1 VSPPFPS
8 FELARKVADAVLYE
22 GYLLYPYRA
31 SAAKNQARWQ
41 FGVLMPRLWSE
52 AGPDEPWSTQT
63 ECLLEPEDAT
73 TVRVLV
79 RFLHVQSKTVEE
91 VDVEAGT
98 FREVGVLPVDGSELV
113 PWDEAAEQEVTVE
126 APLARL
132 LQGELV
138 TSFERP
144 GGRRVEP
151 VHTAAGKLAGRTVR
165 RRWPVMGTV
174 KLSALRLDGPYGLV
188 RLRLVVENASAWQEP
203 RADRG
208 TALRRS
214 LVAAHSLVGIDQ
226 GVFLSLLDPP
236 EWAKPF
242 AEACTNLHTWPVLI
256 GDEGRRDAMLS
267 SPIILYD
274 HPTIA
279 PESPGDLFDAT
290 EIDEILTL
298 RTMALTEAEKREAR
312 ATDERAAAIID
323 RVDNLP
329 PELLERLHGAVRYLR
344 GVEGAEDAE
353 SPQGSETGAP
363 GIPSPL
369 GGFLGTGPT
378 TGAPEPHAPMDAPD
392 PHAPMGAPAPQ
403 PPMDAPAPQPLM
415 GAPAPQPPL
424 SGPPTGRVAATG
436 KGRDRLSTTPQGAAT
451 TPPGAATD
459 PLEPVPWWDPGADR
473 TVSPETDGV
482 VVAGV
487 MVAKGSRV
495 RLRPGQRR
503 ADAQD
508 MFLVDREATVEAVF
522 LDVDGNRHLAVTL
535 DEDPA
540 ADLQRWHGRY
550 LYFSPDEVEPL

>member
-1 VSPPFPS
+1 VTAAPFPS

-52 AGPDEPWSTQT
+52 SGPDEPWSTQT

-73 TVRVLV
+73 TVRLLV
-79 RFLHVQSKTVEE
+79 RFLHVQSKTVEA

-98 FREVGVLPVDGSELV
+98 FNEVPGLPVDGSELI
-113 PWDEAAEQEVTVE
+113 PWDEATEQEVTVT

-132 LQGELV
+132 LAGEVV
-138 TSFERP
+138 TPFERP

-151 VHTAAGKLAGRTVR
+151 VHTVTGKLTGRTVR
-165 RRWPVMGTV
+165 RRWPVMGSV
-174 KLSALRLDGPYGLV
+174 KLSAERLEGPYGLV
-188 RLRLVVENASAWQEP
+188 RLRLRLENASAWNDP
-203 RADRG
+203 KADRSV
-208 TALRRS
+208 ALRHS

-236 EWAKPF
+236 EWAKPA
-242 AEACTNLHTWPVLI
+242 AEACRNLHTWPVLI
-256 GDEGRRDAMLS
+256 GEEGGRDAMLS

-323 RVDNLP
+323 RVDNMP
-329 PELLERLHGAVRYLR
+329 PEMLERLHGAVRYLR
-344 GVEGAEDAE
+344 GVEGATEQEDE
-353 SPQGSETGAP
+353 
-363 GIPSPL
+363 
-369 GGFLGTGPT
+369 
-378 TGAPEPHAPMDAPD
+378 PE
-392 PHAPMGAPAPQ
+392 
-403 PPMDAPAPQPLM
+403 L
-415 GAPAPQPPL
+415 
-424 SGPPTGRVAATG
+424 
-436 KGRDRLSTTPQGAAT
+436 
-451 TPPGAATD
+451 
-459 PLEPVPWWDPGADR
+459 VPWWDPGADR

-487 MVAKGSRV
+487 TVAKGSRV
-495 RLRPGQRR
+495 RLRPGQR

-508 MFLVDREATVEAVF
+508 MFLAGREATVEAVF

-550 LYFSPDEVEPL
+550 LYFSPDEVEPR

>member
-1 VSPPFPS
+1 VTAAPFPP

-52 AGPDEPWSTQT
+52 HGPDEPWATQT
-63 ECLLEPEDAT
+63 ECLLEPEEAT

-79 RFLHVQSKTVEE
+79 RFLHVQAKTVEV

-98 FREVGVLPVDGSELV
+98 FHEADTLPVDGSELV
-113 PWDEAAEQEVTVE
+113 PWDEAAEQEVAVE

-132 LQGELV
+132 LEGELA
-138 TSFERP
+138 TPLERP

-151 VHTAAGKLAGRTVR
+151 VNSAAGRLVGRTVR
-165 RRWPVMGTV
+165 RRWPVLGSV
-174 KLSALRLDGPYGLV
+174 KLSAERLEGPYGLV
-188 RLRLVVENASAWQEP
+188 RLRLVLENATAWNDP
-203 RADRG
+203 GADRSV
-208 TALRRS
+208 ALRHS
-214 LVAAHSLVGIDQ
+214 LVAAHSLIGIDQ

-236 EWAKPF
+236 EWAKPA
-242 AEACTNLHTWPVLI
+242 AEACQNLHTWPVLI
-256 GDEGRRDAMLS
+256 GDEGQRDAMLS

-298 RTMALTEAEKREAR
+298 RTMALTEDEKREAR

-323 RVDNLP
+323 RVDNMP
-329 PELLERLHGAVRYLR
+329 PELLERLHGAVRYLKE
-344 GVEGAEDAE
+344 VEGTEE
-353 SPQGSETGAP
+353 EE
-363 GIPSPL
+363 
-369 GGFLGTGPT
+369 
-378 TGAPEPHAPMDAPD
+378 PE
-392 PHAPMGAPAPQ
+392 
-403 PPMDAPAPQPLM
+403 L
-415 GAPAPQPPL
+415 
-424 SGPPTGRVAATG
+424 
-436 KGRDRLSTTPQGAAT
+436 
-451 TPPGAATD
+451 
-459 PLEPVPWWDPGADR
+459 VPWWDPGADR

-487 MVAKGSRV
+487 TVARGSRV
-495 RLRPGQRR
+495 RLRPGQR

-508 MFLVDREATVEAVF
+508 MFLAGRLATVEAVF

-540 ADLQRWHGRY
+540 ADLQRWHGRF
-550 LYFSPDEVEPL
+550 LYFSPDEVEPQ

>member
-1 VSPPFPS
+1 VSAAPFPS

-52 AGPDEPWSTQT
+52 HGPDEPWATQT
-63 ECLLEPEDAT
+63 ECLLEPEEAT

-79 RFLHVQSKTVEE
+79 RFLHVQAKTVEV

-98 FREVGVLPVDGSELV
+98 FHEADTLPVDGSELV
-113 PWDEAAEQEVTVE
+113 PWDEAAELEVAVE

-132 LQGELV
+132 LEGELA
-138 TSFERP
+138 TPFERP

-151 VHTAAGKLAGRTVR
+151 VHDAAGRLVGRTVR
-165 RRWPVMGTV
+165 RRWPVLGSV
-174 KLSALRLDGPYGLV
+174 KLSAERLEGPYGLV
-188 RLRLVVENASAWQEP
+188 RLRLVLENATAWNDP
-203 RADRG
+203 GADRSV
-208 TALRRS
+208 ALRHS
-214 LVAAHSLVGIDQ
+214 LVAAHSLIGIDQ

-236 EWAKPF
+236 EWAKPA
-242 AEACTNLHTWPVLI
+242 AEACQNLHTWPVLI

-298 RTMALTEAEKREAR
+298 RTMALTEDEKREAR

-323 RVDNLP
+323 RVDTMP
-329 PELLERLHGAVRYLR
+329 PELLERLHGAVRYLKE
-344 GVEGAEDAE
+344 VEGTEE
-353 SPQGSETGAP
+353 EE
-363 GIPSPL
+363 
-369 GGFLGTGPT
+369 
-378 TGAPEPHAPMDAPD
+378 PE
-392 PHAPMGAPAPQ
+392 
-403 PPMDAPAPQPLM
+403 L
-415 GAPAPQPPL
+415 
-424 SGPPTGRVAATG
+424 
-436 KGRDRLSTTPQGAAT
+436 
-451 TPPGAATD
+451 
-459 PLEPVPWWDPGADR
+459 VPWWDPGADR

-487 MVAKGSRV
+487 TVARGSRV
-495 RLRPGQRR
+495 RLRPGQR

-508 MFLVDREATVEAVF
+508 MFLAGREATVEAVF

-540 ADLQRWHGRY
+540 ADLRRWHGRF
-550 LYFSPDEVEPL
+550 LYFSPDEVEPQ

>member
-1 VSPPFPS
+1 VSAPLPS

-52 AGPDEPWSTQT
+52 AGPDEPWATRT

-98 FREVGVLPVDGSELV
+98 FREVRALPVDGSELV
-113 PWDEAAEQEVTVE
+113 PWDEATEHEVTVE

-132 LQGELV
+132 LEGELA

-151 VHTAAGKLAGRTVR
+151 VHAAAGKLAGRTVR

-174 KLSALRLDGPYGLV
+174 KLAALRLDGPYGLV
-188 RLRLVVENASAWQEP
+188 RLRVVVENASAWQDPEAG
-203 RADRG
+203 RDA
-208 TALRRS
+208 ALRRS
-214 LVAAHSLVGIDQ
+214 LVAAHSLIGIDR

-242 AEACTNLHTWPVLI
+242 AETCANLHTWPVLI
-256 GDEGRRDAMLS
+256 GDEGRHDAMLS

-323 RVDNLP
+323 RVDNMP

-344 GVEGAEDAE
+344 GVEGAGEA
-353 SPQGSETGAP
+353 
-363 GIPSPL
+363 
-369 GGFLGTGPT
+369 GG
-378 TGAPEPHAPMDAPD
+378 
-392 PHAPMGAPAPQ
+392 
-403 PPMDAPAPQPLM
+403 
-415 GAPAPQPPL
+415 
-424 SGPPTGRVAATG
+424 
-436 KGRDRLSTTPQGAAT
+436 DRLSTV
-451 TPPGAATD
+451 PPDAVA
-459 PLEPVPWWDPGADR
+459 PELVPWWDPGADR

-482 VVAGV
+482 MVAGV

-508 MFLVDREATVEAVF
+508 MFLAGREATVEAVF

-550 LYFSPDEVEPL
+550 LYFSPDEVETL

>member
-1 VSPPFPS
+1 MSDAPFPS

-41 FGVLMPRLWSE
+41 FGVLMPRRWSE
-52 AGPDEPWSTQT
+52 DGPDEPWATRT
-63 ECLLEPEDAT
+63 ECLLEPEEAT

-79 RFLHVQSKTVEE
+79 RFLHVQAKTVEV

-98 FREVGVLPVDGSELV
+98 FHEVDTLPVDGSELV

-132 LQGELV
+132 LAGELV
-138 TSFERP
+138 TPFERP

-151 VHTAAGKLAGRTVR
+151 VHTAAGRLAGRTVR
-165 RRWPVMGTV
+165 CRWPVLGEV
-174 KLSALRLDGPYGLV
+174 KLSAERLDGPYGLV
-188 RLRLVVENASAWQEP
+188 RLRLGLENASAWHDP
-203 RADRG
+203 GADRAV
-208 TALRRS
+208 ALRRS
-214 LVAAHSLVGIDQ
+214 LVAAHSLIGIDQ

-236 EWAKPF
+236 EWAKPA
-242 AEACTNLHTWPVLI
+242 AEACQNLHTWPVLI

-279 PESPGDLFDAT
+279 PESLGDLFDAT

-298 RTMALTEAEKREAR
+298 RTMALTEDEKREAR

-323 RVDNLP
+323 RVDNMP

-344 GVEGAEDAE
+344 GAEGSGERQGGAPVNREGAEQE
-353 SPQGSETGAP
+353 EE
-363 GIPSPL
+363 
-369 GGFLGTGPT
+369 
-378 TGAPEPHAPMDAPD
+378 PE
-392 PHAPMGAPAPQ
+392 
-403 PPMDAPAPQPLM
+403 L
-415 GAPAPQPPL
+415 
-424 SGPPTGRVAATG
+424 
-436 KGRDRLSTTPQGAAT
+436 
-451 TPPGAATD
+451 
-459 PLEPVPWWDPGADR
+459 VPWWDPGADR

-487 MVAKGSRV
+487 TVAKGSRV
-495 RLRPGQRR
+495 RLRPGQR

-508 MFLVDREATVEAVF
+508 MFLAGRLATVEAVF

-540 ADLQRWHGRY
+540 ADLQRWHGRF
-550 LYFSPDEVEPL
+550 LYFSPDEVEPQ

>member
-1 VSPPFPS
+1 VSAPFPA

-41 FGVLMPRLWSE
+41 FGVLMPRRWSE
-52 AGPDEPWSTQT
+52 HGPDEPWATQT
-63 ECLLEPEDAT
+63 ECLLEPEEAT

-79 RFLHVQSKTVEE
+79 RFLHVQAKSVEA

-98 FREVGVLPVDGSELV
+98 FHEVPALPVDGSELI
-113 PWDEAAEQEVTVE
+113 PWDEAAEREVAVE
-126 APLARL
+126 APLQRL
-132 LQGELV
+132 LAGELA
-138 TSFERP
+138 TPFERP

-151 VHTAAGKLAGRTVR
+151 VHSAAGKLAGRTVR

-174 KLSALRLDGPYGLV
+174 RLSAERLEGPYGLV
-188 RLRLVVENASAWQEP
+188 RLRLVVENASAWHDP
-203 RADRG
+203 RADRAV
-208 TALRRS
+208 ALRHS
-214 LVAAHSLVGIDQ
+214 LVAAHSLLGVDQ

-236 EWAKPF
+236 EWAKPA
-242 AEACTNLHTWPVLI
+242 AETCQNLRTWPVLI
-256 GDEGRRDAMLS
+256 GEEGRRDAMLS

-279 PESPGDLFDAT
+279 PESPGDLFDST

-298 RTMALTEAEKREAR
+298 RTMALTEDEKREAR

-323 RVDNLP
+323 RVDSMP
-329 PELLERLHGAVRYLR
+329 PELLERLHGAVRYLK
-344 GVEGAEDAE
+344 GVEGSD
-353 SPQGSETGAP
+353 QGSKEDP
-363 GIPSPL
+363 GVAAQPRL
-369 GGFLGTGPT
+369 
-378 TGAPEPHAPMDAPD
+378 APEAPPE
-392 PHAPMGAPAPQ
+392 
-403 PPMDAPAPQPLM
+403 L
-415 GAPAPQPPL
+415 
-424 SGPPTGRVAATG
+424 
-436 KGRDRLSTTPQGAAT
+436 
-451 TPPGAATD
+451 
-459 PLEPVPWWDPGADR
+459 VPWWDPGADR

-487 MVAKGSRV
+487 QVAKGSRV

-508 MFLVDREATVEAVF
+508 MFLAGRLATVEAVF

-540 ADLQRWHGRY
+540 ADLQRWHGRF

>member
-1 VSPPFPS
+1 VTVPFPP

-52 AGPDEPWSTQT
+52 DGPDEPWATQT

-79 RFLHVQSKTVEE
+79 RFLHVQSKTVEA
-91 VDVEAGT
+91 VDIEAGT
-98 FREVGVLPVDGSELV
+98 FHDARALAVDGSELI
-113 PWDEAAEQEVTVE
+113 PWDEATEQEVTVE

-132 LQGELV
+132 LEGELS
-138 TSFERP
+138 TPFERP

-151 VHTAAGKLAGRTVR
+151 VHTAAGRLAGRTVR
-165 RRWPVMGTV
+165 RRWPVLGTV
-174 KLSALRLDGPYGLV
+174 TLSAERLAGPYGLV
-188 RLRLVVENASAWQEP
+188 RLRLRVENASAWHDP
-203 RADRG
+203 SADRSV
-208 TALRRS
+208 ALRHS
-214 LVAAHSLVGIDQ
+214 LVAAHSLIGIDH

-242 AEACTNLHTWPVLI
+242 AEACQNLHTWPVLI
-256 GDEGRRDAMLS
+256 GEEGRRDAMLS

-298 RTMALTEAEKREAR
+298 RTMALTEEEKREAR

-323 RVDNLP
+323 RVDNMP

-344 GVEGAEDAE
+344 GVEGEEAETAV
-353 SPQGSETGAP
+353 
-363 GIPSPL
+363 
-369 GGFLGTGPT
+369 
-378 TGAPEPHAPMDAPD
+378 
-392 PHAPMGAPAPQ
+392 APA
-403 PPMDAPAPQPLM
+403 MESGTPAGGPELGSPVGGPLI
-415 GAPAPQPPL
+415 
-424 SGPPTGRVAATG
+424 GRVAG
-436 KGRDRLSTTPQGAAT
+436 PGGEGERLSTA
-451 TPPGAATD
+451 PPALPEGN
-459 PLEPVPWWDPGADR
+459 PELVPWWDPGADR

-487 MVAKGSRV
+487 TLAKGSRV
-495 RLRPGQRR
+495 LLRPGQRR

-508 MFLVDREATVEAVF
+508 MFLAGREATVEAVF

-550 LYFSPDEVEPL
+550 LYFSPDEVEPR

>member
-1 VSPPFPS
+1 MSAAPFPS
-8 FELARKVADAVLYE
+8 FELARKAADAVLYE

-52 AGPDEPWSTQT
+52 HGPDEPWATQT
-63 ECLLEPEDAT
+63 ECLLEPEEAT

-79 RFLHVQSKTVEE
+79 RFLHVQAKTVEV

-98 FREVGVLPVDGSELV
+98 FHEADTLPVDGSELV
-113 PWDEAAEQEVTVE
+113 PWDEAAELEVAVE

-132 LQGELV
+132 LEGELA
-138 TSFERP
+138 TPFERP

-151 VHTAAGKLAGRTVR
+151 VHDAAGRLVGRTVR
-165 RRWPVMGTV
+165 RRWPVLGSV
-174 KLSALRLDGPYGLV
+174 KLSAERLEGPYGLV
-188 RLRLVVENASAWQEP
+188 RLRLVLENATAWNDP
-203 RADRG
+203 GADRSV
-208 TALRRS
+208 ALRHS
-214 LVAAHSLVGIDQ
+214 LVAAHSLIGIDQ

-236 EWAKPF
+236 EWAKPA
-242 AEACTNLHTWPVLI
+242 AEACQNLHTWPVLI

-298 RTMALTEAEKREAR
+298 RTMALTEDEKREAR

-323 RVDNLP
+323 RVDTMP
-329 PELLERLHGAVRYLR
+329 PELLERLHGAVRYLKE
-344 GVEGAEDAE
+344 VEGTEE
-353 SPQGSETGAP
+353 EE
-363 GIPSPL
+363 
-369 GGFLGTGPT
+369 
-378 TGAPEPHAPMDAPD
+378 PE
-392 PHAPMGAPAPQ
+392 
-403 PPMDAPAPQPLM
+403 L
-415 GAPAPQPPL
+415 
-424 SGPPTGRVAATG
+424 
-436 KGRDRLSTTPQGAAT
+436 
-451 TPPGAATD
+451 
-459 PLEPVPWWDPGADR
+459 VPWWDPGADR

-487 MVAKGSRV
+487 TVARGSRV
-495 RLRPGQRR
+495 RLRPGQR

-508 MFLVDREATVEAVF
+508 MFLAGRLATVEAVF

-540 ADLQRWHGRY
+540 ADLQRWHGRF
-550 LYFSPDEVEPL
+550 LYFSPDEVEPQ

>member
-1 VSPPFPS
+1 VSATPFPS

-52 AGPDEPWSTQT
+52 HGPDEPWATQT
-63 ECLLEPEDAT
+63 ECLLEPEEAT

-79 RFLHVQSKTVEE
+79 RFLHVQAKTVEV

-98 FREVGVLPVDGSELV
+98 FHEADTLPVDGSELV
-113 PWDEAAEQEVTVE
+113 PWDEAAEQEVAVE
-126 APLARL
+126 APLGRL
-132 LQGELV
+132 LEGELV
-138 TSFERP
+138 TPFERP

-151 VHTAAGKLAGRTVR
+151 VHSATGRLVGRTVR
-165 RRWPVMGTV
+165 RRWPVLGSV
-174 KLSALRLDGPYGLV
+174 KLSAERLEGPYGLV
-188 RLRLVVENASAWQEP
+188 RLRLVLENASAWNEP
-203 RADRG
+203 GADRSI
-208 TALRRS
+208 ALRRS
-214 LVAAHSLVGIDQ
+214 LVAAHSLIGIDQ

-236 EWAKPF
+236 EWARPA
-242 AEACTNLHTWPVLI
+242 AEACQNLHTWPVLI

-298 RTMALTEAEKREAR
+298 RTMALTEDEKREAR

-323 RVDNLP
+323 RVDSMP

-344 GVEGAEDAE
+344 EVEGAEE
-353 SPQGSETGAP
+353 PHPPLGTPQPHPPVGGAP
-363 GIPSPL
+363 TRRVADRGQGQDPL
-369 GGFLGTGPT
+369 ST
-378 TGAPEPHAPMDAPD
+378 APPD
-392 PHAPMGAPAPQ
+392 PPE
-403 PPMDAPAPQPLM
+403 L
-415 GAPAPQPPL
+415 
-424 SGPPTGRVAATG
+424 
-436 KGRDRLSTTPQGAAT
+436 
-451 TPPGAATD
+451 
-459 PLEPVPWWDPGADR
+459 VPWWDPGADR

-487 MVAKGSRV
+487 TVAKGSRV
-495 RLRPGQRR
+495 RLRPGQR

-508 MFLVDREATVEAVF
+508 MFLAGRLATVEAVF

-550 LYFSPDEVEPL
+550 LYFSPDEVEPQ

>member
-1 VSPPFPS
+1 MTAAPFPS

-52 AGPDEPWSTQT
+52 SGPDEPWSTQT
-63 ECLLEPEDAT
+63 ECLLEPEEAT

-79 RFLHVQSKTVEE
+79 RFLHVQSKTVEV

-98 FREVGVLPVDGSELV
+98 FNEVSGLPVDGSELL
-113 PWDEAAEQEVTVE
+113 PWDEATEQEVTVT

-132 LQGELV
+132 LAGEVV
-138 TSFERP
+138 TPFERP

-151 VHTAAGKLAGRTVR
+151 VHTVTGKLTGRTVR
-165 RRWPVMGTV
+165 RRWPVMGSV
-174 KLSALRLDGPYGLV
+174 KLSAERLEGPYGLV
-188 RLRLVVENASAWQEP
+188 RLRLQLENASAWNDP
-203 RADRG
+203 KADRSV
-208 TALRRS
+208 ALRHS

-236 EWAKPF
+236 EWAKPA
-242 AEACTNLHTWPVLI
+242 AEACQNLHTWPVLI

-298 RTMALTEAEKREAR
+298 RTMALTEDEKREAR

-323 RVDNLP
+323 RVDNMP

-344 GVEGAEDAE
+344 GVEGAEATEGAE
-353 SPQGSETGAP
+353 GAEGAEGTP
-363 GIPSPL
+363 GRE
-369 GGFLGTGPT
+369 GTPGT
-378 TGAPEPHAPMDAPD
+378 PEPAPP
-392 PHAPMGAPAPQ
+392 PYGA
-403 PPMDAPAPQPLM
+403 
-415 GAPAPQPPL
+415 
-424 SGPPTGRVAATG
+424 PTGRVADGG
-436 KGRDRLSTTPQGAAT
+436 KGSDRLSTAPSEA
-451 TPPGAATD
+451 PPE
-459 PLEPVPWWDPGADR
+459 LVPWWDPGADR

-487 MVAKGSRV
+487 TVAKGSRV
-495 RLRPGQRR
+495 RLRPGQR

-508 MFLVDREATVEAVF
+508 MFLADRLATVEAVF

-540 ADLQRWHGRY
+540 ADLQRWHGRF
-550 LYFSPDEVEPL
+550 LYFSPDEVEPQ

>member
-1 VSPPFPS
+1 VTAQFPP

-52 AGPDEPWSTQT
+52 DGPEEPWATQT
-63 ECLLEPEDAT
+63 ECLVEPGEAT

-79 RFLHVQSKTVEE
+79 RFLHVQSKTVEA
-91 VDVEAGT
+91 VDIEAGT
-98 FREVGVLPVDGSELV
+98 FHEVSSLPVDGSELI
-113 PWDEAAEQEVTVE
+113 PWDEATEQEVTVE
-126 APLARL
+126 ASLSRL
-132 LQGELV
+132 LEGELA
-138 TSFERP
+138 TPFERP

-151 VHTAAGKLAGRTVR
+151 VHTAAGRLAGRTVR
-165 RRWPVMGTV
+165 RRWPVLGTV
-174 KLSALRLDGPYGLV
+174 TLSATRLDGPYGLV
-188 RLRLVVENASAWQEP
+188 RLRLRVENASAWHDP
-203 RADRG
+203 SADRSV
-208 TALRRS
+208 ALRHS
-214 LVAAHSLVGIDQ
+214 LVAAHSLVGVDH
-226 GVFLSLLDPP
+226 GVFVSLLDPP

-242 AEACTNLHTWPVLI
+242 AEACRNLHTWPVLI
-256 GDEGRRDAMLS
+256 GEEGRRDAMLS

-298 RTMALTEAEKREAR
+298 RTMALTEDEKREAR

-323 RVDNLP
+323 RVDNMP

-344 GVEGAEDAE
+344 DVQGEDTE
-353 SPQGSETGAP
+353 
-363 GIPSPL
+363 
-369 GGFLGTGPT
+369 
-378 TGAPEPHAPMDAPD
+378 EP
-392 PHAPMGAPAPQ
+392 
-403 PPMDAPAPQPLM
+403 PP
-415 GAPAPQPPL
+415 
-424 SGPPTGRVAATG
+424 PPTLPEGNPE
-436 KGRDRLSTTPQGAAT
+436 L
-451 TPPGAATD
+451 
-459 PLEPVPWWDPGADR
+459 VPWWDPGADR

-487 MVAKGSRV
+487 TLAKGSRV

-508 MFLVDREATVEAVF
+508 MFLAGREATVEAVF

-550 LYFSPDEVEPL
+550 LYFSPDEVEPR

>member
-1 VSPPFPS
+1 VSAAPFPS

-41 FGVLMPRLWSE
+41 FGVLMPRRWSE
-52 AGPDEPWSTQT
+52 DGPDEPWATQT
-63 ECLLEPEDAT
+63 ECLLEPEEAT

-79 RFLHVQSKTVEE
+79 RFLHVQAKTVEV

-98 FREVGVLPVDGSELV
+98 FHEADTLPVDGSELV
-113 PWDEAAEQEVTVE
+113 PWDEAAEQEMAVE

-132 LQGELV
+132 LEGELA
-138 TSFERP
+138 TPLERP

-151 VHTAAGKLAGRTVR
+151 VNSAAGRLVGRTVR
-165 RRWPVMGTV
+165 RRWPVLGSV
-174 KLSALRLDGPYGLV
+174 KLSAERLEGPYGLV
-188 RLRLVVENASAWQEP
+188 RLRLVLENATAWNDP
-203 RADRG
+203 GADRG
-208 TALRRS
+208 VALRHS
-214 LVAAHSLVGIDQ
+214 LVAAHSLIGIDQ

-236 EWAKPF
+236 EWAKPA
-242 AEACTNLHTWPVLI
+242 AEACQNLHTWPVLI

-298 RTMALTEAEKREAR
+298 RTMALTEEEKREAR

-323 RVDNLP
+323 RVDNMP
-329 PELLERLHGAVRYLR
+329 PELLERLHGAVRYLK
-344 GVEGAEDAE
+344 GVEGTEE
-353 SPQGSETGAP
+353 EE
-363 GIPSPL
+363 
-369 GGFLGTGPT
+369 
-378 TGAPEPHAPMDAPD
+378 PE
-392 PHAPMGAPAPQ
+392 
-403 PPMDAPAPQPLM
+403 L
-415 GAPAPQPPL
+415 
-424 SGPPTGRVAATG
+424 
-436 KGRDRLSTTPQGAAT
+436 
-451 TPPGAATD
+451 
-459 PLEPVPWWDPGADR
+459 VPWWDPGADR
-473 TVSPETDGV
+473 TVSPDSDGV

-487 MVAKGSRV
+487 TVARGSRV
-495 RLRPGQRR
+495 RLRPGQR

-508 MFLVDREATVEAVF
+508 MFLAGRLATVEAVF

-540 ADLQRWHGRY
+540 ADLQRWHGRF
-550 LYFSPDEVEPL
+550 LYFSPDEVEPQ

>member
-1 VSPPFPS
+1 VTPFPA

-41 FGVLMPRLWSE
+41 FGVLMPRRWSE
-52 AGPDEPWSTQT
+52 HGPDEPWATQT
-63 ECLLEPEDAT
+63 ECLLEPEEAT

-79 RFLHVQSKTVEE
+79 RFLHVQAKSVEA

-98 FREVGVLPVDGSELV
+98 FHEVPALPVDGSELV
-113 PWDEAAEQEVTVE
+113 PWDEATEQEVAVE
-126 APLARL
+126 APLHRL
-132 LQGELV
+132 LAGELA
-138 TSFERP
+138 TPFERP

-151 VHTAAGKLAGRTVR
+151 VHSAAGKLAGRTVR

-174 KLSALRLDGPYGLV
+174 RLSAERLEGPYGLV
-188 RLRLVVENASAWQEP
+188 RLRLVVENASAWHNP

-208 TALRRS
+208 VALRHS
-214 LVAAHSLVGIDQ
+214 LVAAHSLLGVDQ
-226 GVFLSLLDPP
+226 GVFVSLLDPP
-236 EWAKPF
+236 EWAKAA
-242 AEACTNLHTWPVLI
+242 AETCQNLRTWPVLI
-256 GDEGRRDAMLS
+256 GEEGRRHAMLS

-279 PESPGDLFDAT
+279 PESPGDLFDST

-298 RTMALTEAEKREAR
+298 RTMALTEDEKREAR

-323 RVDNLP
+323 RVDSMP
-329 PELLERLHGAVRYLR
+329 PELLERLHGAVRYLK
-344 GVEGAEDAE
+344 GVEGSED
-353 SPQGSETGAP
+353 SPETGT
-363 GIPSPL
+363 L
-369 GGFLGTGPT
+369 
-378 TGAPEPHAPMDAPD
+378 EPH
-392 PHAPMGAPAPQ
+392 
-403 PPMDAPAPQPLM
+403 PPV
-415 GAPAPQPPL
+415 G
-424 SGPPTGRVAATG
+424 GPPTGRVADAGTG
-436 KGRDRLSTTPQGAAT
+436 GDRLSTAPE
-451 TPPGAATD
+451 
-459 PLEPVPWWDPGADR
+459 LVPWWDPGADR

-487 MVAKGSRV
+487 EVAKGSRV
-495 RLRPGQRR
+495 RLRPLLRR

-508 MFLVDREATVEAVF
+508 MFLAGRLATVEAVF

-540 ADLQRWHGRY
+540 ADLQRWHGRF

>member
-1 VSPPFPS
+1 VSAAPFPS

-52 AGPDEPWSTQT
+52 HGPDEPWATQT
-63 ECLLEPEDAT
+63 ECLLEPEEAT

-79 RFLHVQSKTVEE
+79 RFLHVQAKTVEV

-98 FREVGVLPVDGSELV
+98 FHEADTLPVDGSELV
-113 PWDEAAEQEVTVE
+113 PWDEAAELEVAVE

-132 LQGELV
+132 LEGELA
-138 TSFERP
+138 TPFERP

-151 VHTAAGKLAGRTVR
+151 VHDAAGRLVGRTVR
-165 RRWPVMGTV
+165 RRWPVLGSV
-174 KLSALRLDGPYGLV
+174 KLSAERLEGPYGLV
-188 RLRLVVENASAWQEP
+188 RLRLVLENATAWNDP
-203 RADRG
+203 GADRSV
-208 TALRRS
+208 ALRHS
-214 LVAAHSLVGIDQ
+214 LVAAHSLIGIDQ

-236 EWAKPF
+236 EWAKPA
-242 AEACTNLHTWPVLI
+242 AEACQNLHTWPVLI

-298 RTMALTEAEKREAR
+298 RTMALTEDEKREAR

-323 RVDNLP
+323 RVDTMP
-329 PELLERLHGAVRYLR
+329 PELLERLHGAVRYLKE
-344 GVEGAEDAE
+344 VEGTEE
-353 SPQGSETGAP
+353 EE
-363 GIPSPL
+363 
-369 GGFLGTGPT
+369 
-378 TGAPEPHAPMDAPD
+378 PE
-392 PHAPMGAPAPQ
+392 
-403 PPMDAPAPQPLM
+403 L
-415 GAPAPQPPL
+415 
-424 SGPPTGRVAATG
+424 
-436 KGRDRLSTTPQGAAT
+436 
-451 TPPGAATD
+451 
-459 PLEPVPWWDPGADR
+459 VPWWDPGADR

-487 MVAKGSRV
+487 TVARGSRV
-495 RLRPGQRR
+495 RLRPGQR

-508 MFLVDREATVEAVF
+508 MFLAGRLATVEAVF

-540 ADLQRWHGRY
+540 ADLQRWHGRF
-550 LYFSPDEVEPL
+550 LYFSPDEVEPQ

>member
-1 VSPPFPS
+1 MSAAPFPS

-52 AGPDEPWSTQT
+52 HGPDEPWATQT
-63 ECLLEPEDAT
+63 ECLLEPEEAT

-79 RFLHVQSKTVEE
+79 RFLHVQAKTVEV

-98 FREVGVLPVDGSELV
+98 FHEADTLPVDDSELV
-113 PWDEAAEQEVTVE
+113 PWDEAAELEVAVE

-132 LQGELV
+132 LEGELA
-138 TSFERP
+138 TPFERP

-151 VHTAAGKLAGRTVR
+151 VHDAAGRLVGRTVR
-165 RRWPVMGTV
+165 RRWPVLGSV
-174 KLSALRLDGPYGLV
+174 KLSAERLEGPYGLV
-188 RLRLVVENASAWQEP
+188 RLRLVLENATAWNDP
-203 RADRG
+203 GADRSV
-208 TALRRS
+208 ALRHS
-214 LVAAHSLVGIDQ
+214 LVAAHSLIGIDQ

-236 EWAKPF
+236 EWAKPA
-242 AEACTNLHTWPVLI
+242 AEACQNLHTWPVLI

-298 RTMALTEAEKREAR
+298 RTMALTEDEKREAR
-312 ATDERAAAIID
+312 VTDERAAAIID
-323 RVDNLP
+323 RVDNMP
-329 PELLERLHGAVRYLR
+329 PELLERLHGAVRYLKE
-344 GVEGAEDAE
+344 VEGTEE
-353 SPQGSETGAP
+353 EE
-363 GIPSPL
+363 
-369 GGFLGTGPT
+369 
-378 TGAPEPHAPMDAPD
+378 PE
-392 PHAPMGAPAPQ
+392 
-403 PPMDAPAPQPLM
+403 L
-415 GAPAPQPPL
+415 
-424 SGPPTGRVAATG
+424 
-436 KGRDRLSTTPQGAAT
+436 
-451 TPPGAATD
+451 
-459 PLEPVPWWDPGADR
+459 VPWWDPGADR

-487 MVAKGSRV
+487 TVARGSRV
-495 RLRPGQRR
+495 RLRPGQR

-508 MFLVDREATVEAVF
+508 MFLAGRLATVEAVF

-540 ADLQRWHGRY
+540 ADLRRWHGRF
-550 LYFSPDEVEPL
+550 LYFSPDEVEPQ

>member
-1 VSPPFPS
+1 VSAAPFPS

-52 AGPDEPWSTQT
+52 HGPDEPWATQT
-63 ECLLEPEDAT
+63 ECLLEPEEAT

-79 RFLHVQSKTVEE
+79 RFLHVQAKTVEV

-98 FREVGVLPVDGSELV
+98 FHEADTLPVDGSELV
-113 PWDEAAEQEVTVE
+113 PWDEAAELEVAVE

-132 LQGELV
+132 LEGELA
-138 TSFERP
+138 TPFERP

-151 VHTAAGKLAGRTVR
+151 VHDAAGRLVGRTVR
-165 RRWPVMGTV
+165 RRWPVLGSV
-174 KLSALRLDGPYGLV
+174 KLSAERLEGPYGLV
-188 RLRLVVENASAWQEP
+188 RLRLVLENATAWNDP
-203 RADRG
+203 GADRSV
-208 TALRRS
+208 ALRHS
-214 LVAAHSLVGIDQ
+214 LVAAHSLIGIDQ

-236 EWAKPF
+236 EWAKPA
-242 AEACTNLHTWPVLI
+242 AEACQNLHTWPVLI

-298 RTMALTEAEKREAR
+298 RTMALTEDEKREAR

-323 RVDNLP
+323 RVDNMP
-329 PELLERLHGAVRYLR
+329 PELLERLHGAVRYLK
-344 GVEGAEDAE
+344 GVEGTEE
-353 SPQGSETGAP
+353 EE
-363 GIPSPL
+363 
-369 GGFLGTGPT
+369 
-378 TGAPEPHAPMDAPD
+378 PE
-392 PHAPMGAPAPQ
+392 
-403 PPMDAPAPQPLM
+403 L
-415 GAPAPQPPL
+415 
-424 SGPPTGRVAATG
+424 
-436 KGRDRLSTTPQGAAT
+436 
-451 TPPGAATD
+451 
-459 PLEPVPWWDPGADR
+459 VPWWDPGADR

-487 MVAKGSRV
+487 TVARGSRV
-495 RLRPGQRR
+495 RLRPGQR

-508 MFLVDREATVEAVF
+508 MFLAGRLATVEAVF

-540 ADLQRWHGRY
+540 ADLQRWHGRF
-550 LYFSPDEVEPL
+550 LYFSPDEVEPQ

>member
-1 VSPPFPS
+1 VSAAPFPS

-52 AGPDEPWSTQT
+52 HGPDEPWATQT
-63 ECLLEPEDAT
+63 ECLLEPEEAT

-79 RFLHVQSKTVEE
+79 RFLHVQAKTVEV

-98 FREVGVLPVDGSELV
+98 FHEADTLPVDGSELV
-113 PWDEAAEQEVTVE
+113 PWDEAAELEVAVE

-132 LQGELV
+132 LEGEL
-138 TSFERP
+138 TTPFERP

-151 VHTAAGKLAGRTVR
+151 VHSAAGHLAGRTVR
-165 RRWPVMGTV
+165 RRWPVLGSV
-174 KLSALRLDGPYGLV
+174 KLSAERLEGPYGLV
-188 RLRLVVENASAWQEP
+188 RLRLVLENATAWNDP
-203 RADRG
+203 GADRSV
-208 TALRRS
+208 ALRHS
-214 LVAAHSLVGIDQ
+214 LVAAHSLIGIDQ

-236 EWAKPF
+236 EWAKPA
-242 AEACTNLHTWPVLI
+242 AEACQNLHTWPVLI

-298 RTMALTEAEKREAR
+298 RTMALTEDEKREAR

-323 RVDNLP
+323 RVDNMP
-329 PELLERLHGAVRYLR
+329 PELLERLHGAVRYLKE
-344 GVEGAEDAE
+344 VEGTEE
-353 SPQGSETGAP
+353 EE
-363 GIPSPL
+363 
-369 GGFLGTGPT
+369 
-378 TGAPEPHAPMDAPD
+378 PE
-392 PHAPMGAPAPQ
+392 
-403 PPMDAPAPQPLM
+403 L
-415 GAPAPQPPL
+415 
-424 SGPPTGRVAATG
+424 
-436 KGRDRLSTTPQGAAT
+436 
-451 TPPGAATD
+451 
-459 PLEPVPWWDPGADR
+459 VPWWDPGADR

-487 MVAKGSRV
+487 TVARGSRV
-495 RLRPGQRR
+495 RLRPGQR

-508 MFLVDREATVEAVF
+508 MFLAGRLATVEAVF

-540 ADLQRWHGRY
+540 ADLQRWHGRF
-550 LYFSPDEVEPL
+550 LYFSPDEVEPQ

>member
-1 VSPPFPS
+1 VSAAPFPS

-52 AGPDEPWSTQT
+52 HGPDEPWATQT
-63 ECLLEPEDAT
+63 ECLLEPEEAT

-79 RFLHVQSKTVEE
+79 RFLHVQAKTVEV

-98 FREVGVLPVDGSELV
+98 FHEADTLPVDDSELV
-113 PWDEAAEQEVTVE
+113 PWDEAAELEVAVE

-132 LQGELV
+132 LEGELA
-138 TSFERP
+138 TPFERP

-151 VHTAAGKLAGRTVR
+151 VHDAAGRLVGRTVR
-165 RRWPVMGTV
+165 RRWPVLGSV
-174 KLSALRLDGPYGLV
+174 KLSAERLEGPYGLV
-188 RLRLVVENASAWQEP
+188 RLRLVLENATAWNDP
-203 RADRG
+203 GADRSV
-208 TALRRS
+208 ALRHS
-214 LVAAHSLVGIDQ
+214 LVAAHSLIGIDQ

-236 EWAKPF
+236 EWAKPA
-242 AEACTNLHTWPVLI
+242 AEACQNLHTWPVLI

-298 RTMALTEAEKREAR
+298 RTMALTEDEKREAR

-323 RVDNLP
+323 RVDTMP
-329 PELLERLHGAVRYLR
+329 PELLERLHGAVRYLKE
-344 GVEGAEDAE
+344 VEGTEE
-353 SPQGSETGAP
+353 EE
-363 GIPSPL
+363 
-369 GGFLGTGPT
+369 
-378 TGAPEPHAPMDAPD
+378 PE
-392 PHAPMGAPAPQ
+392 
-403 PPMDAPAPQPLM
+403 L
-415 GAPAPQPPL
+415 
-424 SGPPTGRVAATG
+424 
-436 KGRDRLSTTPQGAAT
+436 
-451 TPPGAATD
+451 
-459 PLEPVPWWDPGADR
+459 VPWWDPGADR

-487 MVAKGSRV
+487 TVARGSRV
-495 RLRPGQRR
+495 RLRPGQR

-508 MFLVDREATVEAVF
+508 MFLAGRLATVEAVF

-540 ADLQRWHGRY
+540 ADLRRWHGRF
-550 LYFSPDEVEPL
+550 LYFSPDEVEPQ

>member
-1 VSPPFPS
+1 VSAAPFPA

-41 FGVLMPRLWSE
+41 FGVLMPRRWSE
-52 AGPDEPWSTQT
+52 HGPDEPWATRT
-63 ECLLEPEDAT
+63 ECLLEPEEAT

-79 RFLHVQSKTVEE
+79 RFLHVQAKSVEA

-98 FREVGVLPVDGSELV
+98 FDEVPALPVDGSELI
-113 PWDEAAEQEVTVE
+113 PWDEATEQEVAVE
-126 APLARL
+126 APLHRL
-132 LQGELV
+132 LAGELA
-138 TSFERP
+138 TPFERP

-151 VHTAAGKLAGRTVR
+151 VHSAAGKLAGRTVR

-174 KLSALRLDGPYGLV
+174 RLSAERLEGPYGLV
-188 RLRLVVENASAWQEP
+188 RLRLVVENASAWHDA
-203 RADRG
+203 RADRAV
-208 TALRRS
+208 ALRHS
-214 LVAAHSLVGIDQ
+214 LVAAHGLLGVDQ

-236 EWAKPF
+236 EWAKPA
-242 AEACTNLHTWPVLI
+242 AETCQNLHTWPVLI
-256 GDEGRRDAMLS
+256 GEEGRRDAMLS

-279 PESPGDLFDAT
+279 PESPGDLFDST

-298 RTMALTEAEKREAR
+298 RTMALTEDEKREAR

-323 RVDNLP
+323 RVDGTP
-329 PELLERLHGAVRYLR
+329 PELLERLHGAVRYLE
-344 GVEGAEDAE
+344 GVEGSND
-353 SPQGSETGAP
+353 SPETG
-363 GIPSPL
+363 
-369 GGFLGTGPT
+369 T
-378 TGAPEPHAPMDAPD
+378 PEPHSPVD
-392 PHAPMGAPAPQ
+392 
-403 PPMDAPAPQPLM
+403 
-415 GAPAPQPPL
+415 
-424 SGPPTGRVAATG
+424 GPPTGRVTDDGTG
-436 KGRDRLSTTPQGAAT
+436 GDRPSTAPE
-451 TPPGAATD
+451 
-459 PLEPVPWWDPGADR
+459 LVPWWDPGADR

-487 MVAKGSRV
+487 EVAKGSRV

-508 MFLVDREATVEAVF
+508 MFLAGRLATVEAVF

-540 ADLQRWHGRY
+540 ADLQRWHGRF

>member
-1 VSPPFPS
+1 MSAAPFPS

-52 AGPDEPWSTQT
+52 HGPDEPWATQT
-63 ECLLEPEDAT
+63 ECLLEPEEAT

-79 RFLHVQSKTVEE
+79 RFLHVQAKTVEV

-98 FREVGVLPVDGSELV
+98 FHEADTLPVDGSELV
-113 PWDEAAEQEVTVE
+113 PWDEAAELEVAVE

-132 LQGELV
+132 LEGELA
-138 TSFERP
+138 TPFERP

-151 VHTAAGKLAGRTVR
+151 VNSAAGRLVGRTVR
-165 RRWPVMGTV
+165 RRWPVLGSV
-174 KLSALRLDGPYGLV
+174 KLSAERLEGPYGLV
-188 RLRLVVENASAWQEP
+188 RLRLVLENATAWNDP
-203 RADRG
+203 GADRSV
-208 TALRRS
+208 ALRHS
-214 LVAAHSLVGIDQ
+214 LVAAHSLIGIDQ

-236 EWAKPF
+236 EWAKPA
-242 AEACTNLHTWPVLI
+242 AEACQNLHTWPVLI

-298 RTMALTEAEKREAR
+298 RTMALTEDEKREAR

-323 RVDNLP
+323 RVDNMP
-329 PELLERLHGAVRYLR
+329 PELLERLHGVVRYLR
-344 GVEGAEDAE
+344 GVEGTEE
-353 SPQGSETGAP
+353 EQE
-363 GIPSPL
+363 
-369 GGFLGTGPT
+369 
-378 TGAPEPHAPMDAPD
+378 PE
-392 PHAPMGAPAPQ
+392 
-403 PPMDAPAPQPLM
+403 L
-415 GAPAPQPPL
+415 
-424 SGPPTGRVAATG
+424 
-436 KGRDRLSTTPQGAAT
+436 
-451 TPPGAATD
+451 
-459 PLEPVPWWDPGADR
+459 VPWWDPGADR

-487 MVAKGSRV
+487 TVAKGSRV
-495 RLRPGQRR
+495 RLRPGQR

-508 MFLVDREATVEAVF
+508 MFLAGRLATVEAVF

-540 ADLQRWHGRY
+540 ADLQRWHGRF
-550 LYFSPDEVEPL
+550 LYFSPDEVEPQ

>member
-1 VSPPFPS
+1 VSAAPFPA

-41 FGVLMPRLWSE
+41 FGVLMPRRWSE
-52 AGPDEPWSTQT
+52 HGPDEPWATQT
-63 ECLLEPEDAT
+63 ECLLEPEEAT

-79 RFLHVQSKTVEE
+79 RFLHVQAKSVEA

-98 FREVGVLPVDGSELV
+98 FHEVPALPVDGSELI
-113 PWDEAAEQEVTVE
+113 PWDEATEQEVAVE
-126 APLARL
+126 APLHRL
-132 LQGELV
+132 LAGELAAP
-138 TSFERP
+138 FERP

-151 VHTAAGKLAGRTVR
+151 VHSAAGKLTGRTVR

-174 KLSALRLDGPYGLV
+174 RLSAERLEGPYGLV
-188 RLRLVVENASAWQEP
+188 RLRLVVENASAWHDSK
-203 RADRG
+203 ADRAV
-208 TALRRS
+208 ALRHS
-214 LVAAHSLVGIDQ
+214 LVAAHSLLGVDQ

-236 EWAKPF
+236 EWARPA
-242 AEACTNLHTWPVLI
+242 AETCQNLRTWPVLI
-256 GDEGRRDAMLS
+256 GEEGRRDAMLS

-279 PESPGDLFDAT
+279 PESPGDLFDST

-298 RTMALTEAEKREAR
+298 RTMALTEDEKREAR

-323 RVDNLP
+323 RVDGMP
-329 PELLERLHGAVRYLR
+329 PELLERLHGAVRYLK
-344 GVEGAEDAE
+344 GVEGSED
-353 SPQGSETGAP
+353 SPETGTPKPSAP
-363 GIPSPL
+363 VGTPQPPSPV
-369 GGFLGTGPT
+369 GTPDPP
-378 TGAPEPHAPMDAPD
+378 APVGTPDPHVPVGTPQPHAPVD
-392 PHAPMGAPAPQ
+392 GA
-403 PPMDAPAPQPLM
+403 
-415 GAPAPQPPL
+415 
-424 SGPPTGRVAATG
+424 PTGRVTDDGTG
-436 KGRDRLSTTPQGAAT
+436 GDRLSTAPE
-451 TPPGAATD
+451 
-459 PLEPVPWWDPGADR
+459 LVPWWDPGADR

-487 MVAKGSRV
+487 EVAKGSRV

-508 MFLVDREATVEAVF
+508 MFLVGRLATVEAVF
-522 LDVDGNRHLAVTL
+522 LDVDGNRHLAVIL

-540 ADLQRWHGRY
+540 ADLQRWHGRF

>member
-1 VSPPFPS
+1 VSAAPFPS

-52 AGPDEPWSTQT
+52 HGPDEPWATQT
-63 ECLLEPEDAT
+63 ECLLEPEEAT

-79 RFLHVQSKTVEE
+79 RFLHVQAKTVEV

-98 FREVGVLPVDGSELV
+98 FHEADTLPVDGSELV
-113 PWDEAAEQEVTVE
+113 PWDEAAEQEVAVE

-132 LQGELV
+132 LEGELA
-138 TSFERP
+138 TPLERP

-151 VHTAAGKLAGRTVR
+151 VNSAAGRLVGRTVR
-165 RRWPVMGTV
+165 RRWPVLGSV
-174 KLSALRLDGPYGLV
+174 KLSAERLEGPYGLV
-188 RLRLVVENASAWQEP
+188 RLRLVLENATAWNDP
-203 RADRG
+203 GADRSV
-208 TALRRS
+208 ALRHS
-214 LVAAHSLVGIDQ
+214 LVAAHSLIGIDQ

-236 EWAKPF
+236 EWAKPA
-242 AEACTNLHTWPVLI
+242 AEACQNLHTWPVLI

-298 RTMALTEAEKREAR
+298 RTMALTEEEKREAR

-323 RVDNLP
+323 RVDNMP
-329 PELLERLHGAVRYLR
+329 PELLERLHGAVRYLK
-344 GVEGAEDAE
+344 GVEGTEE
-353 SPQGSETGAP
+353 EE
-363 GIPSPL
+363 
-369 GGFLGTGPT
+369 
-378 TGAPEPHAPMDAPD
+378 PE
-392 PHAPMGAPAPQ
+392 
-403 PPMDAPAPQPLM
+403 L
-415 GAPAPQPPL
+415 
-424 SGPPTGRVAATG
+424 
-436 KGRDRLSTTPQGAAT
+436 
-451 TPPGAATD
+451 
-459 PLEPVPWWDPGADR
+459 VPWWDPGADR
-473 TVSPETDGV
+473 TVSPDSDGV

-487 MVAKGSRV
+487 TVARGSRV
-495 RLRPGQRR
+495 RLRPGQR

-508 MFLVDREATVEAVF
+508 MFLAGRLATVEAVF

-540 ADLQRWHGRY
+540 ADLQRWHGRF
-550 LYFSPDEVEPL
+550 LYFSPDEVEPQ

>member
-1 VSPPFPS
+1 VSDPPFPS

-41 FGVLMPRLWSE
+41 FGVLMPRRWSE
-52 AGPDEPWSTQT
+52 GGPDEPWATRT
-63 ECLLEPEDAT
+63 ECLLEPEEAT

-79 RFLHVQSKTVEE
+79 RFLHVQAKTVEA

-98 FREVGVLPVDGSELV
+98 FHEVDTLPVDGSELV

-132 LQGELV
+132 LAGELV
-138 TSFERP
+138 TPFERP

-151 VHTAAGKLAGRTVR
+151 VHTAAGRLAGRTVR
-165 RRWPVMGTV
+165 CRWPVLGEV
-174 KLSALRLDGPYGLV
+174 KLSAERLDGPYGLV
-188 RLRLVVENASAWQEP
+188 RLRLGLENASAWHDP
-203 RADRG
+203 GADRAV
-208 TALRRS
+208 ALRRS
-214 LVAAHSLVGIDQ
+214 LVAAHSLIGIDQ
-226 GVFLSLLDPP
+226 GVFLSLFDPP
-236 EWAKPF
+236 EWAKPA
-242 AEACTNLHTWPVLI
+242 AEACQNLHTWPVLI

-298 RTMALTEAEKREAR
+298 RTMALTDDEKREAR

-323 RVDNLP
+323 RVDSMP

-344 GVEGAEDAE
+344 DVAGPEV
-353 SPQGSETGAP
+353 
-363 GIPSPL
+363 
-369 GGFLGTGPT
+369 GTL
-378 TGAPEPHAPMDAPD
+378 HPD
-392 PHAPMGAPAPQ
+392 PPVGGRYP
-403 PPMDAPAPQPLM
+403 DPLV
-415 GAPAPQPPL
+415 G
-424 SGPPTGRVAATG
+424 GPPTGRVADGGTG
-436 KGRDRLSTTPQGAAT
+436 DDRLSAA
-451 TPPGAATD
+451 PPE
-459 PLEPVPWWDPGADR
+459 LVPWWDPGADR

-487 MVAKGSRV
+487 TVAKGTRV
-495 RLRPGQRR
+495 RLRPGQR

-508 MFLVDREATVEAVF
+508 MFLAGRTATVEAVF

-540 ADLQRWHGRY
+540 ADLQRWHGRF